1 MTNEKQP
8 TPETPQTGDSSNM
21 GFFIGIGAIA
31 LGGLIAFL
39 IVKFKKRDE
48 DDDD

>member
-1 MTNEKQP
+1 MTNEKETPP
-8 TPETPQTGDSSNM
+8 TTPQTGDGSNI
-21 GFFIGIGAIA
+21 GFFIGLGAIA
-31 LGGLIAFL
+31 IGGLIAFL

>member
-1 MTNEKQP
+1 MKNEKQP
-8 TPETPQTGDSSNM
+8 KPHTPQTGDDNNY
-21 GFFIGIGAIA
+21 GFVIGLGAIA

-39 IVKFKKRDE
+39 IVKIKKKDE